1 MKNLKIRAFPHGKRL
16 LILFSLFFFSALGI
30 SSSFSADTKNKVK
43 ALFWPT
49 PPAETRIRFVG
60 SFSSPEDIGVSRG
73 GLFGYLQGL
82 LIGRQNRKMVRPY
95 GITVGPGGN
104 RIYVADPGLGVVHI
118 FDRRRHGYFRIS
130 AAGKEKFLTPIGVAL
145 DDRGRLFVSDARLR
159 KVFVFNNKWK
169 YLFSVGEGEKLQRPT
184 GIVFTR
190 DKLYVVDTAGQR
202 VVVYDAEGKYL
213 FQFGRRGNGE
223 GSFNFPTDIT
233 ASPGGRL
240 YINDSLNF
248 RIQVFNLE
256 GKNLSVIGGPGDSSG
271 YFSRPKGL
279 ALDSDGDLYVVG
291 ALFDTVQIFSGEG
304 RFLLNFGKGGEKEGE
319 FWLPAGIAIDKQD
332 RIYVADSYNRRIQ
345 MFQYVSHGKTENR

>member
-1 MKNLKIRAFPHGKRL
+1 MKLFVKDKTF
-16 LILFSLFFFSALGI
+16 LILFSLFFFYFLGGG
-30 SSSFSADTKNKVK
+30 SSFSEDSKNKVK

-73 GLFGYLQGL
+73 GFFKRLQAL
-82 LIGRQNRKMVRPY
+82 LIGRQNRRMVRPY
-95 GITVGPGGN
+95 GIAVGPGGG

-118 FDRRRHGYFRIS
+118 FDRRRHSYFRIS
-130 AAGKEKFLTPIGVAL
+130 AAGKERFLTPIGVAL

-169 YLFSVGEGEKLQRPT
+169 YLFSVGEREKLQRPT
-184 GIVFTR
+184 GIVFIR
-190 DKLYVVDTAGQR
+190 GKLYVVDTAGQR
-202 VVVYDAEGKYL
+202 VVVYDAQGNYL
-213 FQFGRRGNGE
+213 FQFGRRGNGK
-223 GSFNFPTDIT
+223 GNFNFPTDIT
-233 ASPGGRL
+233 ASPDGRL

-256 GKNLSVIGGPGDSSG
+256 GKILSVIGGPGDSSG

-291 ALFDTVQIFSGEG
+291 ALFDTVQIFNGEG
-304 RFLLNFGKGGEKEGE
+304 RFLLRGERRKENSG
-319 FWLPAGIAIDKQD
+319 F
-332 RIYVADSYNRRIQ
+332 RRE
-345 MFQYVSHGKTENR
+345 SL